1 MSLRWLHCLMQA
13 FVALRSDKR
22 AVTIIEYALI
32 AALIGVALVA
42 SLSSLKSNISSSLS
56 TIGTKL

>member
-1 MSLRWLHCLMQA
+1 MLFRILQA
-13 FVALRSDKR
+13 FEALSSDKR

-42 SLSSLKSNISSSLS
+42 SLSSLKSNISSSFS
-56 TIGTKL
+56 TIGTSL

>member
-1 MSLRWLHCLMQA
+1 MLFRILQA

-32 AALIGVALVA
+32 AALIGVALVT
-42 SLSSLKSNISSSLS
+42 SLSTLKSNISSSLS
-56 TIGTKL
+56 TIGTNL

>member
-1 MSLRWLHCLMQA
+1 MALRWLLYLMQA

>member
-1 MSLRWLHCLMQA
+1 MQA

>member
-1 MSLRWLHCLMQA
+1 MLFRILQA
-13 FVALRSDKR
+13 FEALRSDKR

-42 SLSSLKSNISSSLS
+42 SLSTLKSNISSSLS
-56 TIGTKL
+56 TIGTNL